1 MKTFHDSMGGGA
13 WPFVVGVLIRLV
25 DFDNGRYV
33 VRMFSMVVSTG
44 WKLLRPISQ
53 EVGSNAITGP

>member
-1 MKTFHDSMGGGA
+1 MGGGA

-33 VRMFSMVVSTG
+33 VRMFFKVVSTER
-44 WKLLRPISQ
+44 KLLRPISQ